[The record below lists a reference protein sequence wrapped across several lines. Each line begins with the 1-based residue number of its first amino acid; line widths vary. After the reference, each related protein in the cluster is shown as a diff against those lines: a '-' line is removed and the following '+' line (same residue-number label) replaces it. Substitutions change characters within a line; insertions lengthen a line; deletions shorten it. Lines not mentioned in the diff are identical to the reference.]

1 VVREVIIEKEVVR
14 IEEIVREVIK
24 EVRVNSSSS
33 SSSSGGGGGG
43 GGGGSR

>member
-43 GGGGSR
+43 GGGSR

>member
-1 VVREVIIEKEVVR
+1 MREVIIEKEVVR